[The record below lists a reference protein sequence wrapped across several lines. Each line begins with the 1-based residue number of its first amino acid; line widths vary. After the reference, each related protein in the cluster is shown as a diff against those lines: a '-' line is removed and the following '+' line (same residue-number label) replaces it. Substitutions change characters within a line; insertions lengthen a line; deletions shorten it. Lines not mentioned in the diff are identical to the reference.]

1 MLRFITPLIV
11 VALAIAAAPA
21 GAVGKSPG
29 AYANVAVR
37 DAAACARLC
46 ADDGLCMA
54 WTLYSGGACELTAV
68 VPAEAPADSAGFGLA
83 SRALAFA
90 ARPVAVAQL
99 TPITTPAPVSAPAP
113 SAPVPAPVAAAPA
126 PQQLL
131 DVGPD
136 FESEDTTALLG
147 GPEEGDLRL
156 TVGSQQ

>member
-1 MLRFITPLIV
+1 MLRLIMPLV
-11 VALAIAAAPA
+11 VIALAIAAAPA

-68 VPAEAPADSAGFGLA
+68 VPTEAPADSAAFGLA
-83 SRALAFA
+83 DRAPVFA

-99 TPITTPAPVSAPAP
+99 TPIAT
-113 SAPVPAPVAAAPA
+113 PAPVAAPAPIAASPA

-136 FESEDTTALLG
+136 FESEDTSALLG